1 VCEDLRQICVN
12 LNTSE
17 ALEQICML
25 FLFFVC
31 LWWLQK
37 KQTTKN
43 GQKLHTQSH
52 SGNGAYEYFRLL
64 PSASLSKTVA
74 YFFAPHCSRLPA
86 ARIAFVVARLLRKLN

>member
-37 KQTTKN
+37 NKQQKTGKN
-43 GQKLHTQSH
+43 CTRNRTAATGRMSTFAFFPPRAFQKLLHT
-52 SGNGAYEYFRLL
+52 FLR
-64 PSASLSKTVA
+64 
-74 YFFAPHCSRLPA
+74 
-86 ARIAFVVARLLRKLN
+86 RIVLVCPLQG